1 MYNLYLQGN
10 NAPKSNHPG
19 TILVGDNTPFPHEF
33 VMQLNL
39 EFDSLQRELVD
50 YMKHELLH
58 MKSPTLFRLAINT
71 SLNRS
76 YATINAPVDSY
87 PIVSHP
93 V

>member
-33 VMQLNL
+33 VMRLNL
-39 EFDSLQRELVD
+39 ELDSRQRELID
-50 YMKHELLH
+50 FIKHELRH
-58 MKSPTLFRLAINT
+58 MKSPTLFGLANDT
-71 SLNRS
+71 SLNRPDT
-76 YATINAPVDSY
+76 TINVPVDSY